1 MATKRRVIRLKGER
15 FLVFSIV
22 VLFVLNFVGPAFSMA
37 MLSKTNYE
45 VEKVKNK
52 IQKQQNLNESLSMKI
67 NELSSLNNIE
77 NVAQLY
83 GLEFNDNNIK
93 IITNQ
98 E

>member
-1 MATKRRVIRLKGER
+1 MATKQRVIRLKGEK
-15 FLVFSIV
+15 FLVWSIV
-22 VLFVLNFVGPAFSMA
+22 ILVILNFVGPAFSMA

-45 VEKVKNK
+45 VERVKNK
-52 IQKQQNLNESLSMKI
+52 IKKQESLNESLSMKI

-77 NVAQLY
+77 NVAALY

-93 IITNQ
+93 IITSQ

>member
-1 MATKRRVIRLKGER
+1 MATKQRVIRLKGEK
-15 FLVFSIV
+15 FLVCSIV
-22 VLFVLNFVGPAFSMA
+22 ILVILNFVGPAFSMA

-52 IQKQQNLNESLSMKI
+52 IKKQENLNESLSMKI

-77 NVAQLY
+77 NVASLY
-83 GLEFNDNNIK
+83 GLEFNDSNIK

>member
-1 MATKRRVIRLKGER
+1 MATKKRIIRLKGER

-22 VLFVLNFVGPAFSMA
+22 VLVILNFVGPAFSMA

-52 IQKQQNLNESLSMKI
+52 IQKQQDLNESLSMKI

-77 NVAQLY
+77 NVASLY
-83 GLEFNDNNIK
+83 GLEFNDSNIK
-93 IITNQ
+93 IVTNQ

>member
-1 MATKRRVIRLKGER
+1 MATKKRIIRLKGER

-22 VLFVLNFVGPAFSMA
+22 VLVVLNFVGPAFSMA

-52 IQKQQNLNESLSMKI
+52 IQKQQDLNESLSMKI

-77 NVAQLY
+77 NVASLY
-83 GLEFNDNNIK
+83 GLEFNDSNIK
-93 IITNQ
+93 IVTNQ